1 LKTTP
6 PPILCSAGTLQF
18 WIEKNAKFV
27 SATTALVVVVLS
39 ATLALLVLIG
49 VGERII
55 AESLRKH
62 RWTLLK
68 VALGHQPAEPGT
80 RI

>member
-1 LKTTP
+1 MTQRRIENNSTTNS
-6 PPILCSAGTLQF
+6 LLERNS
-18 WIEKNAKFV
+18 KFL

-62 RWTLLK
+62 RWDP
-68 VALGHQPAEPGT
+68 AEGGSRGHQPAEP
-80 RI
+80 RD